1 MKPRAILAP
10 NASPMT
16 MAGTITYLVGAD
28 HVAILDPGSADP
40 RHLAAIAAAVG
51 DADSATILLTHDHP
65 DHATG
70 ARELAELLGAP
81 AGGRTG
87 SGTGAP
93 AAGPRVAPRGSR
105 AAGLAVPVRT
115 LADGTLADGDAVPTD
130 HGDLTVVATPG
141 HCPDHAAFHWPAAAA
156 VFCGDLMMGG
166 LDTAVVAAPEGDV
179 GAYLESLERLRAL
192 RPSVIYPAHGPPF
205 TDPDGDIDRY
215 VRHRR
220 EREAQVLA
228 AVAAG
233 ARTADA
239 ITDRVYGDS
248 IDPRLRDFA
257 RAAVVAYL
265 RHLRETGRLPD
276 DVSV

>member
-16 MAGTITYLVGAD
+16 MAGTITYLVGIE

-40 RHLAAIAAAVG
+40 AHLTAIAAAVG
-51 DADSATILLTHDHP
+51 DAASATILLTHDHP

-70 ARELAELLGAP
+70 AHELAELLGA
-81 AGGRTG
+81 RTG
-87 SGTGAP
+87 PSISHAAAPPDAP
-93 AAGPRVAPRGSR
+93 ANAPH
-105 AAGLAVPVRT
+105 APVRT
-115 LADGTLADGDAVPTD
+115 LADGTLADGDVVATD
-130 HGDLTVVATPG
+130 HGDLIAVATPG
-141 HCPDHAAFHWPAAAA
+141 HCPDHVAFHWPAAAA
-156 VFCGDLMMGG
+156 LFSGDPMMGG

-179 GAYLESLERLRAL
+179 GAYLVSLERLRAL

-205 TDPDGDIDRY
+205 TDPHADLDRY

-220 EREAQVLA
+220 EREAQVLG

-257 RAAVVAYL
+257 RAAVLAYL

>member
-16 MAGTITYLVGAD
+16 MAGTITYLVGAE

-40 RHLAAIAAAVG
+40 AHLAAVAAAVG

-70 ARELAELLGAP
+70 ARELAELLGA
-81 AGGRTG
+81 RTG
-87 SGTGAP
+87 AAAARPGARL
-93 AAGPRVAPRGSR
+93 AA
-105 AAGLAVPVRT
+105 PVRT
-115 LADGTLADGDAVPTD
+115 LADGTLADGDVVPTD
-130 HGDLTVVATPG
+130 HGDLVVVATPG

-166 LDTAVVAAPEGDV
+166 IDTAVVAAPEGDV
-179 GAYLESLERLRAL
+179 GAYLVSLERLRAL
-192 RPSVIYPAHGPPF
+192 RPSVIYPAHGPAF
-205 TDPDGDIDRY
+205 RDPDADIDRY